1 MHLIVS
7 SGSRRVAW
15 LAVVALAFCL
25 ASPTPDASAATVE
38 QGVQARAQVPSETED
53 GYYCRYVR
61 GMSGAF
67 YYKGLGSYTEWVP
80 VGELHTGGN
89 VRGQFSYGTEMS
101 TSLSG
106 GFSGDAGKSWSASL
120 SIGRTTS
127 YKVNVEMGVVS
138 PDRHRKVMAQFKYRK
153 VQVVCTNKDPRSGQI
168 VQRDYS
174 PRYRYIPGG
183 WTANMKYARA
193 GTSVPSCRTGRGSV
207 PEEKIY
213 LPHGQKKSITWSEG
227 YRVSAS
233 LSGIGV
239 NGTFESSSQ
248 TSKAVAFWT
257 TQGRTYICGNKT
269 SLDDS
274 TRFFT
279 NWK

>member
-1 MHLIVS
+1 MRSTLT
-7 SGSRRVAW
+7 SGSRWTIR
-15 LAVVALAFCL
+15 LAVLLALTL
-25 ASPTPDASAATVE
+25 LSPLQAAEAATLD
-38 QGVQARAQVPSETED
+38 RAVRTQQQVPSQTED

-67 YYKGLGSYTEWVP
+67 YYKGLGTTKEWVP

-106 GFSGDAGKSWSASL
+106 GFSGDAGKTWSASL

-127 YKVNVEMGVVS
+127 YKVNVEMGVVK

-153 VQVVCTNKDPRSGQI
+153 VQVVCTDKDPRSGQI
-168 VQRDYS
+168 VRRDYT

-193 GTSVPSCRTGRGSV
+193 GTAVPKCRTGRGSV
-207 PEEKIY
+207 PEQKIY
-213 LPHGQKKSITWSEG
+213 LPHGQKKSITWTEG

-239 NGTFESSSQ
+239 KGTFESSSQ

-257 TQGRTYICGNKT
+257 TRGRTYICGNKT
-269 SLDDS
+269 ALDDS
-274 TRFFT
+274 TRFYT